1 MPLFIHG
8 EMFKIYSMS
17 PSVLAHKVNGK
28 IRAIL
33 TVVLVRRVIFV
44 PFLIA
49 EMNSALPKVI
59 TQTAFF
65 VALTEH
71 WSAIHILVI

>member
-17 PSVLAHKVNGK
+17 PSVFAHKVNGK

-33 TVVLVRRVIFV
+33 TVIFVRRVIFV

-49 EMNSALPKVI
+49 ERNSALPEVV

-65 VALTEH
+65 VALAEH
-71 WSAIHILVI
+71 RSSVHILVI